1 VSKEGD
7 TFEVPIEIARLSSL
21 VMMILGEEDDN
32 NNDDNENNK
41 ITIEILLPNM
51 KLTVL
56 ANVIKYCTQYKM
68 VKPSELFERVA
79 MRVSPRWSFH
89 LPSFFPRRR
98 ADLFLLSPPPRALC
112 SSIFHT
118 RGRIPPIRLSGYPAI
133 IFGKEPEQA

>member
-41 ITIEILLPNM
+41 NTIEILLPNM

-68 VKPSELFERVA
+68 VKPSEL
-79 MRVSPRWSFH
+79 
-89 LPSFFPRRR
+89 
-98 ADLFLLSPPPRALC
+98 C
-112 SSIFHT
+112 
-118 RGRIPPIRLSGYPAI
+118 
-133 IFGKEPEQA
+133 